1 MRISR
6 TLNYLVINEKPNLSN
21 TTQILTKSFG
31 TTLIASVLNPGAA
44 TKINP
49 EVLVQRALEE
59 KERNEKALTQMK
71 KQKDHEVAKLNGL
84 KEKMS
89 SRRRSGDTVT
99 LRNLFGGSR

>member
-1 MRISR
+1 
-6 TLNYLVINEKPNLSN
+6 
-21 TTQILTKSFG
+21 
-31 TTLIASVLNPGAA
+31 
-44 TKINP
+44 
-49 EVLVQRALEE
+49 
-59 KERNEKALTQMK
+59 MK